1 MARIPSFPSQ
11 ITPDCIESLC
21 DKCSSPVS
29 RAPTVGMVSDVL
41 VQIPNNCFCI
51 LAGNET
57 EKLRAVEDHWPDLAQ
72 IVLKFIIKIR

>member
-1 MARIPSFPSQ
+1 M
-11 ITPDCIESLC
+11 
-21 DKCSSPVS
+21 
-29 RAPTVGMVSDVL
+29 GMVSDVS
-41 VQIPNNCFCI
+41 VQIPYNCFCI